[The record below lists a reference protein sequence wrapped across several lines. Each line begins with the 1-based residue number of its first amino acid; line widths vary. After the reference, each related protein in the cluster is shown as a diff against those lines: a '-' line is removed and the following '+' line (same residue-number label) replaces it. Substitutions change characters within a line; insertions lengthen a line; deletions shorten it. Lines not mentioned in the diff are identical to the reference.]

1 MIPFTTVNEGDKA
14 KMGLMSN
21 SLMLNVQ
28 MLWKKYT
35 LTPLTFHVLVNIYQF
50 IGRVLAF
57 FSKTRPFLWFSC
69 RLKDHI

>member
-57 FSKTRPFLWFSC
+57 FPKQDLFCGFLVA
-69 RLKDHI
+69 

>member
-50 IGRVLAF
+50 IFPKQDLFCG
-57 FSKTRPFLWFSC
+57 FLVA
-69 RLKDHI
+69 